1 MAGKDK
7 GSGEAQT
14 CRGLATEADQVC
26 EGIFEGV
33 PPGQVPDG
41 RAGRSGRDMTS
52 PPLGEVLFDSDR
64 TEVW

>member
-14 CRGLATEADQVC
+14 CRGLAPEADRVC

-33 PPGQVPDG
+33 PPGRVPDG
-41 RAGRSGRDMTS
+41 RTGRSGRDRPS